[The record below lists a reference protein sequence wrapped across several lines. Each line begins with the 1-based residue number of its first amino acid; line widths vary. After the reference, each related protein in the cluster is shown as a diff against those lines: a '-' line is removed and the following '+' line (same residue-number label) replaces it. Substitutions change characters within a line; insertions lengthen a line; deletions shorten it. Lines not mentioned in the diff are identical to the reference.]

1 MISHCGFY
9 LLLVYDEWCWTFFHR
24 LVGHLYIFLGQ
35 LCIEVFWSFFNWLFL
50 LFLLLLSC
58 RSYSHILNIDPLS
71 YTGFANIFSLSIDCL
86 FTLFPILCDR
96 VFKFDVVLFVY
107 FVLAACVFHTF
118 PKKSLP
124 NLMVWCF
131 PLCFFPRSLIV
142 LGLKFTFLIHFQV
155 IFVYGIR

>member
-24 LVGHLYIFLGQ
+24 LVGHLYIFIGQ

-50 LFLLLLSC
+50 LFFLLLSC

-71 YTGFANIFSLSIDCL
+71 YRGFANIFSLSIDCL
-86 FTLFPILCDR
+86 FTLFTILCDR

-107 FVLAACVFHTF
+107 F
-118 PKKSLP
+118 
-124 NLMVWCF
+124 CF
-131 PLCFFPRSLIV
+131 GCLCFSYLSQEIIAKSN
-142 LGLKFTFLIHFQV
+142 GLMFSPMFFS
-155 IFVYGIR
+155 